1 MRGEFIMAQEEQ
13 VKIADLFTLDET
25 IAKPY
30 LEQFT
35 YPWEALA
42 GIHDYI
48 LELGPTLPKDIYDEV
63 AENVWIAK
71 SAKVF
76 DTAFINGPCIIGERT
91 QVRQAAFIRGDAL
104 VGNDCVVG
112 NSAELKNVI
121 ISNNCEVPH
130 YNYCGDSILGFHA
143 HMGAGSI
150 TSNIKADRKNIVIKG
165 KETSYETGR
174 RKIGALLGDWTEI
187 GCNAVLNPG
196 TVVGKNSQIYPT
208 SCVRGIVPSNTIYKV
223 NGEQV
228 EKR

>member
-1 MRGEFIMAQEEQ
+1 MAQTEQ
-13 VKIADLFTLDET
+13 VRIKDLFTLDET

-48 LELGPTLPKDIYDEV
+48 LELGPTLPKDLYDEV
-63 AENVWIAK
+63 KENVWIAK

-76 DTAFINGPCIIGERT
+76 DTAYIGAPCIIGENT
-91 QVRQAAFIRGDAL
+91 EVRQSAFIRGDAL
-104 VGNDCVVG
+104 VGNKCMIG

-150 TSNIKADRKNIVIKG
+150 TSNVKADRKNIVVKG
-165 KETSYETGR
+165 SKNYETGR
-174 RKIGALLGDWTEI
+174 RKIGAMLGDWAEI

-196 TVVGKNSQIYPT
+196 TIVGKNSQIYPT
-208 SCVRGIVPSNTIYKV
+208 TCVRGVIPSDTIVKAD
-223 NGEQV
+223 GEQI
-228 EKR
+228 EKK